1 MHYIIFLAEA
11 KFRESPNQYEQAIIE
26 KASAQFYYVFR
37 LNNAAVSLTNLI
49 CLQNIEKLMEL
60 VTNAETD
67 EIKQHEEN
75 STETLGL
82 PNSALKLKLQLEC
95 QLFDKYM
102 VPLTVKAQVQYLL
115 AKAMDGNISSIGVH
129 NIIRLKVTI
138 ILINVFPCPTNSL
151 FDKWTACSPV

>member
-1 MHYIIFLAEA
+1 
-11 KFRESPNQYEQAIIE
+11 
-26 KASAQFYYVFR
+26 
-37 LNNAAVSLTNLI
+37 
-49 CLQNIEKLMEL
+49 MEL
-60 VTNAETD
+60 VTNVETD

-115 AKAMDGNISSIGVH
+115 AKGMDGNTSSIRVH